1 MVPHWNRR
9 ARVAYR
15 ARYDSATEDPIHHFC
30 IEVDDLDCY
39 RSVLTKA
46 GFEIKEAPALPFR
59 PRFYTWDPFRN
70 LIEIVH
76 VEGDYVSG
84 GEAAED

>member
-1 MVPHWNRR
+1 MPKLRLLIPFFLRRRIPTSVLNR
-9 ARVAYR
+9 A
-15 ARYDSATEDPIHHFC
+15 
-30 IEVDDLDCY
+30 
-39 RSVLTKA
+39 VLTKA

-59 PRFYTWDPFRN
+59 LRFYTWDPFRN

>member
-1 MVPHWNRR
+1 MRR
-9 ARVAYR
+9 SFR
-15 ARYDSATEDPIHHFC
+15 AAI
-30 IEVDDLDCY
+30 LDN
-39 RSVLTKA
+39 KA
-46 GFEIKEAPALPFR
+46 GFEIKGARALPFR

-76 VEGDYVSG
+76 VEGDYVSA